1 MLEQR
6 NYSECQ
12 MQNVNMRRHRQF
24 EFLAADYLKNEG
36 YEVEVTQG
44 VADWGVDVFAE
55 KDGKRYV
62 VQAKMYGDCKTKITR
77 SMMME
82 LYGVMH
88 YFDCQGAMLI
98 YNGGIM
104 DDAIKVAEKLG
115 IQLIYLDQHLLDQ
128 VQSDDTLDDTSDVF
142 ETIWNDIRQLE
153 GQVIHKSVDTYYTI
167 EKVTDGDIT
176 YRNKS
181 GNRYRESSD
190 LFRRIIVYI
199 WAHGSIRQ
207 CQMRGEFGTYA
218 SAFITAMLGQTSLL
232 EVTPRINTI
241 QFVERFNL
249 SSPYHS
255 PSDISPSY

>member
-6 NYSECQ
+6 NYSESQ

-115 IQLIYLDQHLLDQ
+115 IQLIYLDQHQLEQFLHESDAD
-128 VQSDDTLDDTSDVF
+128 VSDDVF
-142 ETIWNDIRQLE
+142 SKIWDEIRQLE
-153 GQVIHKSVDTYYTI
+153 GQTIHKGPNTFYHI
-167 EKVTDGDIT
+167 LKVTDGDIT
-176 YRNKS
+176 YTNKS
-181 GNRYRESSD
+181 GKRHRESAD
-190 LFRRIIVYI
+190 LFRRITSRI
-199 WAHGSIRQ
+199 WVIGSIEQ
-207 CQMRGEFGTYA
+207 CQMRGEYGTKA
-218 SAFITAMLGQTSLL
+218 SAFITTIYANIPSCV
-232 EVTPRINTI
+232 VTPNPYTI
-241 QFVERFNL
+241 R
-249 SSPYHS
+249 SAK
-255 PSDISPSY
+255 